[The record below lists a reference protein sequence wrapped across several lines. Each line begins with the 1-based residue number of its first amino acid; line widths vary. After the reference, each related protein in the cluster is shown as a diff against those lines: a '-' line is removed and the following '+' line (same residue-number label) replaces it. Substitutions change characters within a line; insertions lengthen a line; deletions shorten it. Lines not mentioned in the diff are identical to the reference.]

1 MKKNRLLR
9 THAYHTAI
17 LIGSVVFFLFLG
29 CQKSSH
35 TYRFTRFSM
44 DTVIEYTVVSSDQL
58 TALKAVN
65 VAHQTIVTL
74 DSLYWEENP
83 TSPIFQL
90 NHATNSV
97 VLPDSVY
104 QFLQRVQTYWKFT
117 HGFFDPSV
125 KPFLDLY
132 GFEQDSPTPP
142 TPEKIAGVR
151 PFVGFQHFHFQHGNR
166 MAKDAPQNAIALGG
180 VAKGYAVDRAV
191 AVLQQMGIQAGIV
204 NAGGDL
210 RCWRADDDY
219 WQVGIRHP
227 RKQGLLAVLKLQNAA
242 VATSGDYQRYY
253 FYQNV
258 RYHHLIDP
266 RTGEPGRLSQSATVI
281 APTCE
286 TADAFATGLFI
297 MGPRA
302 GIAWLD
308 SLNGIDGILVDSSG
322 NVHTSRQIDRY
333 LVEITK

>member
-1 MKKNRLLR
+1 MKKNRIR
-9 THAYHTAI
+9 VTYAYHTAV
-17 LIGSVVFFLFLG
+17 LFSSVVLFLFLG
-29 CQKSSH
+29 CQKTSH

-44 DTVIEYTVVSSDQL
+44 DTVVEYTVVSTNQL

-65 VAHQTIVTL
+65 AAHQTIVTL

-97 VLPDSVY
+97 VLPGSVY
-104 QFLQRVQTYWKFT
+104 RFLQRVQTYWNLT
-117 HGFFDPSV
+117 HGLFDPSV

-142 TPEKIAGVR
+142 TPEKIASVR
-151 PFVGFQHFHFQHGNR
+151 PFIGFQHFYFEPGNR
-166 MAKDAPQNAIALGG
+166 VVKDAPQNAIALGG

-191 AVLQQMGIQAGIV
+191 AVLQRMGIAAGIV

-253 FYQNV
+253 FYQNT

-281 APTCE
+281 ASTCE
-286 TADAFATGLFI
+286 TADAFATALFI
-297 MGPRA
+297 MGANA
-302 GIAWLD
+302 GIAWLN
-308 SLNGIDGILVDSSG
+308 SLDGVDGILVDSSG
-322 NVHTSRQIDRY
+322 TVHTSQQIDRY
-333 LVEITK
+333 LVEITN